1 MKEEERVEFTM
12 NIRYLR
18 ANLAG
23 VGVEIYKIGALF
35 QGVR

>member
-1 MKEEERVEFTM
+1 MKEGESAEFTM

-23 VGVEIYKIGALF
+23 VGVEIYRIGALL
-35 QGVR
+35 QGIR